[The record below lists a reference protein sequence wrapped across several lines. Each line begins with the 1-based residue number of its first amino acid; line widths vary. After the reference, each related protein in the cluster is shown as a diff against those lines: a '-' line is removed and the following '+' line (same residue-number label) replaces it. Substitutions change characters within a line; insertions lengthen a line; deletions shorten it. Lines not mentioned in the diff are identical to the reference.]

1 MTERD
6 IDWNNNNLQ
15 CALGIMLDKGILY
28 DEGLVQAGKEKLYTK
43 NNLVGYVL
51 YLHVR
56 GGLFDDKE
64 KTLVQLEKYF
74 KAMSKS
80 KLRELVNARLRKF
93 VRTNVFLKGARAKD
107 GVEVS
112 VSKKQ
117 PMRKVV

>member
-1 MTERD
+1 
-6 IDWNNNNLQ
+6 
-15 CALGIMLDKGILY
+15 LDKGILY